1 MGDPPIE
8 LIGLMPIDGL
18 YNPAHLKVLRSMPT
32 LKTINGKPAAD
43 FWKAI
48 DAGEKP
54 KPGG

>member
-1 MGDPPIE
+1 MNSQAILLDVF
-8 LIGLMPIDGL
+8 
-18 YNPAHLKVLRSMPT
+18 ASR
-32 LKTINGKPAAD
+32 TINGKPAAD